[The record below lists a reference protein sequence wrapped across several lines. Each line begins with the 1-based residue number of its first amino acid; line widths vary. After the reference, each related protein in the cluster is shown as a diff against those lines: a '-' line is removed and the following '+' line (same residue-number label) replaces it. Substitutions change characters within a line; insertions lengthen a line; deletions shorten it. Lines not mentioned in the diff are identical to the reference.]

1 MNDSMENFIRNALM
15 LIIFIVGM
23 ALVIVGQKHIGAPGL
38 GLMLLG
44 LAMLIGLL
52 WFYNRKYK

>member
-1 MNDSMENFIRNALM
+1 MNDSMNALRGVLM
-15 LIIFIVGM
+15 LIVFIIGM
-23 ALVIVGQKHIGAPGL
+23 TLVIVGVKNIGAPGL

-44 LAMLIGLL
+44 LAMLISLL

>member
-1 MNDSMENFIRNALM
+1 MSDSLRNALRNVLM
-15 LIIFIVGM
+15 LIVFIV
-23 ALVIVGQKHIGAPGL
+23 ATVLVIIGQKSIGAAGL

>member
-1 MNDSMENFIRNALM
+1 MNDSLRETLRNMLM
-15 LIIFIVGM
+15 LIVFIV
-23 ALVIVGQKHIGAPGL
+23 ATVLVIIGQKSIGAAGL
-38 GLMLLG
+38 GLMLFG

>member
-1 MNDSMENFIRNALM
+1 MNESVRNLLRNYLM
-15 LIIFIVGM
+15 LIVFIIGIV
-23 ALVIVGQKHIGAPGL
+23 LVIIGQKNIGAFGL

-44 LAMLIGLL
+44 LALLIGLL

>member
-1 MNDSMENFIRNALM
+1 MNDSMNGLRGVLM
-15 LIIFIVGM
+15 LIVFIIGM
-23 ALVIVGQKHIGAPGL
+23 TLVIVGVKHIGAPGL

-44 LAMLIGLL
+44 LAMLISLL